1 MRRALIQI
9 TDKQLR
15 EAQKGLRFVLKVYR
29 NTFDYGVD
37 PVTGRIDMKK
47 LPQSEG
53 ESRKSY
59 CDSLAHCTLVEDHQC
74 LLACEQMTVLPRRR
88 IALARLSTPL
98 MLSGDIKVA
107 VHLVNLTSDTCYF
120 VWFNTNFVTDQYTSF
135 TGAEVDCSKSTQGSS
150 ASYSSWSSSSSMDA
164 ASDLY
169 SVVTEGDESTHALSH
184 ESSTRSLLPPVD
196 PDTDTSSLLRL
207 YFQGKGLRDS
217 IESKRM
223 REAVI
228 KESDTL
234 SQAPLKPMALLHK
247 ASSQLIHSTRS
258 LISRVSSGQPGPS
271 ALSRTLSEGSMSGR
285 SCSSRDREP
294 DSPRTTS
301 PIPDAEVTIPEI
313 VFRDRHEIE
322 KRERMRMSKLNESE
336 EFMQS
341 VNSNFSEHHFKNH
354 ELDAINEGDDEIR
367 LDSDSTCS
375 LSDSSTEIP
384 ICHVCFSQS
393 TNVVVGET
401 DYWPR
406 SG

>member
-1 MRRALIQI
+1 
-9 TDKQLR
+9 
-15 EAQKGLRFVLKVYR
+15 
-29 NTFDYGVD
+29 
-37 PVTGRIDMKK
+37 
-47 LPQSEG
+47 
-53 ESRKSY
+53 
-59 CDSLAHCTLVEDHQC
+59 
-74 LLACEQMTVLPRRR
+74 
-88 IALARLSTPL
+88 
-98 MLSGDIKVA
+98 
-107 VHLVNLTSDTCYF
+107 
-120 VWFNTNFVTDQYTSF
+120 
-135 TGAEVDCSKSTQGSS
+135 
-150 ASYSSWSSSSSMDA
+150 
-164 ASDLY
+164 
-169 SVVTEGDESTHALSH
+169 
-184 ESSTRSLLPPVD
+184 
-196 PDTDTSSLLRL
+196 
-207 YFQGKGLRDS
+207 
-217 IESKRM
+217 
-223 REAVI
+223 
-228 KESDTL
+228 
-234 SQAPLKPMALLHK
+234 
-247 ASSQLIHSTRS
+247 
-258 LISRVSSGQPGPS
+258 
-271 ALSRTLSEGSMSGR
+271 MSGR

-393 TNVVVGET
+393 TNVVVGEA

>member
-1 MRRALIQI
+1 M
-9 TDKQLR
+9 
-15 EAQKGLRFVLKVYR
+15 
-29 NTFDYGVD
+29 
-37 PVTGRIDMKK
+37 
-47 LPQSEG
+47 
-53 ESRKSY
+53 
-59 CDSLAHCTLVEDHQC
+59 
-74 LLACEQMTVLPRRR
+74 
-88 IALARLSTPL
+88 
-98 MLSGDIKVA
+98 
-107 VHLVNLTSDTCYF
+107 
-120 VWFNTNFVTDQYTSF
+120 WFNTNIVTDQYTSF

-150 ASYSSWSSSSSMDA
+150 SYSSWSSSSSMDA

-184 ESSTRSLLPPVD
+184 ESSARSLLPPVD
-196 PDTDTSSLLRL
+196 PDTDTSSLMRL

-217 IESKRM
+217 IEAKRM
-223 REAVI
+223 RETVI

-285 SCSSRDREP
+285 SYSSRDREP
-294 DSPRTTS
+294 ESPRATS
-301 PIPDAEVTIPEI
+301 PIPDTEVTIPEI

-341 VNSNFSEHHFKNH
+341 VNSNFSENHFKNH

-367 LDSDSTCS
+367 LDSDSTGS
-375 LSDSSTEIP
+375 LSESSTELSIF
-384 ICHVCFSQS
+384 HVCFPQ
-393 TNVVVGET
+393 
-401 DYWPR
+401 
-406 SG
+406 